1 MPQRSLVLFM
11 TMIDAEGT
19 VVRKSGY
26 RIKSDIGR
34 IHSDCFVKV
43 CRNGKRNVF
52 VRNRKMPLDDLV
64 FSMINRKGLT
74 LKLEL
79 RNYMNISHPGRK
91 ISKPAYLKQ
100 RMKLNPEAF
109 VDLYQF
115 HNRNFYSDPDAELY
129 TYNGYLVL
137 AVDGSDINIPTTP
150 ETLERYG
157 NASKKGGK
165 PCAQIGL
172 GCLYDTLNRMILDA
186 DCNKVKFNEMAVA
199 ESQIAKVRDTIGSDI
214 PFMVTMDR
222 GYPSIPSIMR
232 MIDSGIHFVARLKS
246 TDFKAE
252 QLSLESDDEDKEIC
266 LTRERRYHYLKT
278 KDEAIVM
285 SRESFKLR
293 MVRVWLDQEHTEFE
307 ILATNLPREQ
317 FPVECFGEIYH
328 LRWNIETA
336 YQTLKDRLQ
345 MENFT
350 GTKPILL
357 EQDIYST
364 IYVSNIA
371 EDIARD
377 IEQEQED
384 HLKNDYKHRMA
395 VNRSLCIGLLK
406 SDLIYILLEKDSQVQ
421 EELMQRL
428 YDEISENIVPV
439 RPDRHYHRTKG
450 QLAGDYSNTHK
461 RCF

>member
-1 MPQRSLVLFM
+1 M
-11 TMIDAEGT
+11 
-19 VVRKSGY
+19 RKSGT
-26 RIKSDIGR
+26 RIKSDIDR
-34 IHSDCFVKV
+34 IHSRVFADL
-43 CRNGKRNVF
+43 CRNGKPNVF
-52 VRNRKMPLDDLV
+52 VRNRKMPLDDLA

-79 RNYMNISHPGRK
+79 RGYMNISHPGVQ
-91 ISKPAYLKQ
+91 ISKPGYLKQ

-129 TYNGYLVL
+129 TYNGFLVL

-150 ETLERYG
+150 ETLEKYG
-157 NASKKGGK
+157 NASKRGGK
-165 PCAQIGL
+165 PCAQLGL
-172 GCLYDTLNRMILDA
+172 GCLYDALNRMILDA
-186 DCNKVKFNEMAVA
+186 SCNKVKFNEMAIA
-199 ESQIAKVRDTIGSDI
+199 EAQIASVRDTIGPDI

-222 GYPSIPSIMR
+222 GYPSIPSFLR
-232 MIDSGIHFVARLKS
+232 MIDEGVYFVARLKS
-246 TDFKAE
+246 SDFKAE
-252 QLSLESDDEDKEIC
+252 QQALSSDDEEVEID
-266 LTRERRYHYLKT
+266 LSKSRRRHYLGT
-278 KDEAIVM
+278 TDEALVM
-285 SRESFKLR
+285 SRDSFKLR
-293 MVRVWLDQEHTEFE
+293 MVRVWLDEDKKEYE
-307 ILATNLPREQ
+307 ILATDLPREQ
-317 FPVECFGEIYH
+317 FPTECFGELYH
-328 LRWNIETA
+328 LRWRIETA
-336 YQTLKDRLQ
+336 YQTLKDRLHI
-345 MENFT
+345 ENFT

-377 IEQEQED
+377 IEQEQKS

-406 SDLIYILLEKDSQVQ
+406 NDLIYMLLEKDPQIQ
-421 EELMQRL
+421 EELFQKL

-450 QLAGDYSNTHK
+450 QLAGNYSNTHK
-461 RCF
+461 RCY

>member
-1 MPQRSLVLFM
+1 M
-11 TMIDAEGT
+11 
-19 VVRKSGY
+19 RKSGT
-26 RIKSDIGR
+26 RIKSDIDR
-34 IHSDCFVKV
+34 IHSHVFADL
-43 CRNGKRNVF
+43 CRNGKPNVF
-52 VRNRKMPLDDLV
+52 VRNRKMPLDDLA

-79 RNYMNISHPGRK
+79 RGYMNISHPGVQ
-91 ISKPAYLKQ
+91 ISKPGYLKQ

-129 TYNGYLVL
+129 TYNGFLVL

-150 ETLERYG
+150 ETLEKYG
-157 NASKKGGK
+157 NASKRGGK
-165 PCAQIGL
+165 PCAQLGL
-172 GCLYDTLNRMILDA
+172 GCLYDALNRMILDA
-186 DCNKVKFNEMAVA
+186 SCNKVKFNEMAIA
-199 ESQIAKVRDTIGSDI
+199 EAQIASVRDTIGPDI

-222 GYPSIPSIMR
+222 GYPSIPSFLR
-232 MIDSGIHFVARLKS
+232 MIDEGVYFVARLKS
-246 TDFKAE
+246 SDFKAE
-252 QLSLESDDEDKEIC
+252 QQALSSDDEEVEID
-266 LTRERRYHYLKT
+266 LSKSRRRHYLGT
-278 KDEAIVM
+278 ADEALVM
-285 SRESFKLR
+285 SRDSFKLR
-293 MVRVWLDQEHTEFE
+293 MVRVWLDEDKKEYE
-307 ILATNLPREQ
+307 ILATDLPRER
-317 FPVECFGEIYH
+317 FPTECFGEIYH
-328 LRWNIETA
+328 LRWRIETA
-336 YQTLKDRLQ
+336 YQTLKDRLHI
-345 MENFT
+345 ENFT

-377 IEQEQED
+377 IEQEQKG

-406 SDLIYILLEKDSQVQ
+406 NDLIYMLLEKDPQIQ
-421 EELMQRL
+421 EELFQKL

-450 QLAGDYSNTHK
+450 QLAGNYSNTHK
-461 RCF
+461 RCY

>member
-1 MPQRSLVLFM
+1 M
-11 TMIDAEGT
+11 
-19 VVRKSGY
+19 RKSGT
-26 RIKSDIGR
+26 RVKSDIDR
-34 IHSDCFVKV
+34 IHSRVFADL
-43 CRNGKRNVF
+43 CRNGKPNVF
-52 VRNRKMPLDDLV
+52 VRNRKMPLDDLA

-79 RNYMNISHPGRK
+79 RGYMNISHPGVQ
-91 ISKPAYLKQ
+91 ISKPGYLKQ

-129 TYNGYLVL
+129 TYNGFLVL

-150 ETLERYG
+150 ETLEKYG
-157 NASKKGGK
+157 NASKRGGK
-165 PCAQIGL
+165 PCAQLGL
-172 GCLYDTLNRMILDA
+172 GCLYDALNRMILDA
-186 DCNKVKFNEMAVA
+186 SCNKVKFNEMAIA
-199 ESQIAKVRDTIGSDI
+199 EAQIASVRDTIGPDI

-222 GYPSIPSIMR
+222 GYPSIPSFLR
-232 MIDSGIHFVARLKS
+232 MIDEGVYFVARLKS
-246 TDFKAE
+246 SDFKAE
-252 QLSLESDDEDKEIC
+252 QQALSSDDEEVEIN
-266 LTRERRYHYLKT
+266 LSKSRRRHYLGT
-278 KDEAIVM
+278 ADEALVM
-285 SRESFKLR
+285 SRDSFKLR
-293 MVRVWLDQEHTEFE
+293 MVRVWLDEDKKEYE
-307 ILATNLPREQ
+307 ILATDLPRER
-317 FPVECFGEIYH
+317 FPTECFGEIYH
-328 LRWNIETA
+328 LRWRIETA
-336 YQTLKDRLQ
+336 YQTLKDRLHI
-345 MENFT
+345 ENFT

-377 IEQEQED
+377 IEQEQKS

-406 SDLIYILLEKDSQVQ
+406 NDLIYMLLEKDPQIQ
-421 EELMQRL
+421 EELFQKL

-450 QLAGDYSNTHK
+450 QLAGNYSNTHK
-461 RCF
+461 RCY